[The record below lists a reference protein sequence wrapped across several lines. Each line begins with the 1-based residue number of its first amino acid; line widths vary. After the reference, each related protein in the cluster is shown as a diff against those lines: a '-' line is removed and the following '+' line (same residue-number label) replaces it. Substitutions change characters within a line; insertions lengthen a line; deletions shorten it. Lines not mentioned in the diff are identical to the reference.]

1 MCFYSNKMLPHS
13 SHVEKFPSLLDFVLW
28 FFSCFSPK
36 GAMAA
41 GGVSVGRHGFFVTA
55 KFGKSCSHSRALSPR
70 QDASESPRRKHTCS
84 WKCWPKRDLKHP
96 FTTWVFC
103 CYCIERVYQ
112 FPINK
117 QEHGVKMVRYNLI
130 ASNRLKFTIQTTNGA
145 HLQNSSGEFPAKIQI
160 YIYIYCCI
168 CMICI
173 IHMSEDFI
181 PFANPTRI
189 QPSWFEIHGPE
200 GRRERA
206 VSILTV
212 VAGRRPS
219 VKSINSCFDLFP

>member
-130 ASNRLKFTIQTTNGA
+130 ASNKLRFTIQTTNVA
-145 HLQNSSGEFPAKIQI
+145 HLQNNSGEFPAKIQI
-160 YIYIYCCI
+160 YIMYNIYYP
-168 CMICI
+168 
-173 IHMSEDFI
+173 HVRRFY
-181 PFANPTRI
+181 PKNPTLVIRD
-189 QPSWFEIHGPE
+189 PWP
-200 GRRERA
+200 RRQKR
-206 VSILTV
+206 VS
-212 VAGRRPS
+212 REHPDS
-219 VKSINSCFDLFP
+219 SCEAKAICKIYQ

>member
-130 ASNRLKFTIQTTNGA
+130 ASNKLRFTIQTTNGA

-160 YIYIYCCI
+160 YIYIVIYVWYVLSTCQKI
-168 CMICI
+168 LSHLQTQQESNPRDSRSMAPKAEE
-173 IHMSEDFI
+173 SE
-181 PFANPTRI
+181 PWA
-189 QPSWFEIHGPE
+189 SWQ
-200 GRRERA
+200 
-206 VSILTV
+206 
-212 VAGRRPS
+212 
-219 VKSINSCFDLFP
+219 

>member
-130 ASNRLKFTIQTTNGA
+130 ASNKLRFTIQTTNGA

-160 YIYIYCCI
+160 YIYIVI
-168 CMICI
+168 CVWYVLSTCQKILSQESNPRDSRSMAPKAEE
-173 IHMSEDFI
+173 SE
-181 PFANPTRI
+181 PWA
-189 QPSWFEIHGPE
+189 SWQ
-200 GRRERA
+200 
-206 VSILTV
+206 
-212 VAGRRPS
+212 
-219 VKSINSCFDLFP
+219 